1 LRSGKSPARAFVFH
15 IGEIKKMKNTLR
27 QFIVV
32 FFGLAI
38 GIASSI
44 LALIYGWGLEPK
56 SWAWI
61 IGAGFFG
68 QMLAVV
74 IMEIGKDNPK

>member
-1 LRSGKSPARAFVFH
+1 
-15 IGEIKKMKNTLR
+15 MKNILR

-32 FFGLAI
+32 FLGLAI
-38 GIASSI
+38 GIASSV
-44 LALIYGWGLEPK
+44 LAFIYGWGLEAK

-68 QMLAVV
+68 QMLALIV
-74 IMEIGKDNPK
+74 MEIGKDDRKTGG